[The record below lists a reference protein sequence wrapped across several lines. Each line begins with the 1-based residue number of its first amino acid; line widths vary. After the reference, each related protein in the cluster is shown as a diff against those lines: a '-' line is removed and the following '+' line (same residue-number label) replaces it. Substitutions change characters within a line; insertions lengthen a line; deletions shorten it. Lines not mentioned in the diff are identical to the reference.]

1 MPTSRPFAYYVGPP
15 TIAGTKR
22 FGNLSVGVPTSG
34 FTAFPQYWMGPDE
47 DLGYIIAAPVSGN
60 TQPTP
65 ISGVTASV
73 QFWRSA
79 DFTPESYL
87 NLVNNVFN
95 ETYTT
100 AEFAARGMIQTYG
113 YYTNY
118 PASPVAVTGSN
129 VTGPTIAGSTF
140 NLATNIS
147 MVYNQYRLYIIGW
160 ETTSGLATLQS
171 ASIGGQSCDILV
183 QTNATQGAEYIGIA
197 IVKIR
202 WNAANASNQTFTVSF
217 NQNIGG
223 INFQNFN
230 FLYVTNDTP
239 YSTATSIKDTSN
251 NVLNI
256 SAEVPPQSFVVMAQV
271 NVASGSPS
279 TWAISPFTEGPAVTE
294 VADATIATRY
304 TYTSA
309 RAQNTSTTLNYGT
322 VQYRVTSNLGTCV
335 AVSATII

>member
-79 DFTPESYL
+79 DFTAQSYL

-95 ETYTT
+95 QNYTT
-100 AEFAARGMIQTYG
+100 AEAAARGMIQTYD

-118 PASPVAVTGSN
+118 PASPLGLFGSN
-129 VTGPTIAGSTF
+129 TTGPTNPGSTF

-147 MVYNQYRLYIIGW
+147 MTYNQYRLYIIGW
-160 ETTSGLATLQS
+160 QTTAGLATLQS
-171 ASIGGQSCDILV
+171 ASIGGQTCDILV
-183 QTNATQGAEYIGIA
+183 QTNATQGVYIGIA

-202 WNAANASNQTFTVSF
+202 WSTASATNQTFTVSF

-223 INFQNFN
+223 INFQAVN
-230 FLYVTNDTP
+230 FLYVTSDTP

-251 NVLNI
+251 NVLNLDVQ
-256 SAEVPPQSFVVMAQV
+256 VPTQCYVLMAQV

-279 TWAISPFTEGPAVTE
+279 TWSISPFTPGPTVTE
-294 VADATIATRY
+294 FTDATIATRY

-309 RAQNTSTTLNYGT
+309 RAQNTSTTTNFGS
-322 VQYRVTSNLGTCV
+322 VQYRVTSNLGTCI

>member
-1 MPTSRPFAYYVGPP
+1 MPTSRPFAYYIAPP
-15 TIAGTKR
+15 IIPGTQQ
-22 FGNLSVGVPTSG
+22 FGSLSVGVPTSG

-47 DLGYIIAAPVSGN
+47 ELGYIIAVPVSGN

-73 QFWRSA
+73 QFYRSA

-100 AEFAARGMIQTYG
+100 AEGAARGMLQTYR

-118 PASPVAVTGSN
+118 PASPVGLVGANT
-129 VTGPTIAGSTF
+129 TGPTNPGSTF
-140 NLATNIS
+140 NLATNLT
-147 MVYNQYRLYIIGW
+147 MTYNQYRLYIIGW
-160 ETTSGLATLQS
+160 QTTAGLATLQS
-171 ASIGGQSCDILV
+171 ASIGGQTCDILV
-183 QTNATQGAEYIGIA
+183 QTNATQGVHIGIA

-202 WNAANASNQTFTVSF
+202 WNAPNATNQIFTVSF

-223 INFQNFN
+223 INFQAVN
-230 FLYVTNDTP
+230 FLYNTSDTP
-239 YSTATSIKDTSN
+239 YSTSTAIKGTVV
-251 NVLNI
+251 NVLNLDVQ
-256 SAEVPPQSFVVMAQV
+256 VPPQSFVVMAQV

-279 TWAISPFTEGPAVTE
+279 TWSISPFTPGPAVTE
-294 VADATIATRY
+294 VADATIASRY
-304 TYTSA
+304 TYTAA
-309 RAQNTSTTLNYGT
+309 RAQNTSIATNFGS
-322 VQYRVTSNLGTCV
+322 VQYRVTSNLGTCI